1 MGVLNRLRAPLSG
14 RCRYWGE
21 CPHYSSGSYP
31 CAHDEGKDYSGLYMA
46 VKRGEVALDGLLD
59 ELGGSIVEDSPL

>member
-1 MGVLNRLRAPLSG
+1 MGVLNRLRALLSG

-21 CPHYSSGSYP
+21 CPYYSSGSYT
-31 CAHDEGKDYSGLYMA
+31 CGHDEGKYYRGFYRA

-59 ELGGSIVEDSPL
+59 ELGGSIR